1 MTSCIE
7 FTKWFVLPL
16 DLKIKVNRLKTSITR
31 IIEATSGDLRLAAK
45 ASGHASSAIL
55 NYDNANFQEEQ
66 TKIQQCIATKSC
78 SISSVSIPT
87 NTSEHQV
94 LRADYTDAE
103 QKQTDYS
110 VAKKIKT
117 VKIRSDEMLLN
128 GINFQNLNK

>member
-1 MTSCIE
+1 MVYVAIAY
-7 FTKWFVLPL
+7 L
-16 DLKIKVNRLKTSITR
+16 DLEIKENRLKTSITR
-31 IIEATSGDLRLAAK
+31 IIEATK